1 MDKGKFA
8 YDNQLEFNKKLFE
21 KKELDFTNLSN
32 GVITL
37 QLKDYILNIIREA
50 TEALDTRKFKMHRIE
65 NKEEI
70 VSNTIEELIDCQKYL
85 WGAFQLL
92 GVDWDHFVS
101 EYWRKTRVVEQRY
114 FQEHLLKSITID
126 KKVVALDLD
135 GVLCEY
141 PKPWIDY
148 VNKELNT
155 NYLTLNDLKANVDLL
170 TYSKL
175 KSKYRQS
182 GLKAKINKIYYA
194 SEFTQMLRNAD
205 YWIVIITSRPYKKY
219 YRLYPDTLEWLSNN
233 DITYDAL
240 YFEDQKNLR
249 IIEDV
254 PNLNFMVEDN
264 KQYANDVAKLGYK
277 VYYLGEDITDL
288 HENVLKVN
296 NLAEILI
303 KENLHVD
310 HISYKCREVI

>member
-21 KKELDFTNLSN
+21 KKELDFTDLSD

-101 EYWRKTRVVEQRY
+101 EYWRKTKVVEQRY

-194 SEFTQMLRNAD
+194 SEFTQMLRNTG

>member
-21 KKELDFTNLSN
+21 KKELDFTNLSD